1 MKKIYPLFAFLMLF
15 AATLSAQPIEHLY
28 DVIPGLSQSAA
39 KILPTT
45 RGGLVIAGNV
55 ETSYTPGANNKL
67 YLLGM
72 DREGVQTWVSSYTT
86 NAQLHQFSKSITP
99 LSSASQAGGTGYFM
113 VCGGKTGTT
122 PVAFAVRV
130 NQAGVEL
137 ANKTSILPYEV
148 TFNNVCNAT
157 NGGFV
162 AVGVTGEVNAV
173 SGTTGDAVIA
183 KFNVQGNVL
192 WTKKLT
198 LPAPFIKTWGGSSII
213 PAPDGGYIIAGDLL
227 VWKVDVNGNQQW
239 VKFLNIGL
247 FSQWDDIQPLPDGNG
262 YLMTG
267 WKFSNTA
274 VSSAYAAKL
283 DNNGNL
289 LSNTVFATDGPNI
302 LAHGCIILSPTEAF
316 YTATFTSD
324 LFVRGYKFNLSNL
337 QVTQSG
343 YVGNTVPAWTCSILK
358 RGNGFVMG
366 GEGLDANFNGNFY
379 SFITD
384 QITLTNFAPTED
396 RSASIEQPSRQ
407 INKEALLKAAEERL
421 ALIAIWEADRAR
433 AEPQIALFP
442 NPASDILQFSLNTG
456 LEQVAKVE
464 VLNSTGQVVQ
474 MAAWSVESPAVQV
487 QGLAN
492 GTYFLAVTLQ
502 NGQVLTEGFVVARS
516 RYLPINLPK
525 AIGFSVGASHY
536 LADF

>member
-1 MKKIYPLFAFLMLF
+1 MKKIYPLLAFLTLF
-15 AATLSAQPIEHLY
+15 AAALSAQPIEHLY

-39 KILPTT
+39 KILPNT
-45 RGGLVIAGNV
+45 RGGFCIAGNV
-55 ETSYTPGANNKL
+55 ETSYTPGTNNKL
-67 YLLGM
+67 YLIGT
-72 DREGVQTWVSSYTT
+72 DGNGVLSWTKSYTT
-86 NAQLHQFSKSITP
+86 SAQLHQFSKSITQ
-99 LSSASQAGGTGYFM
+99 LSSSSQAGGSGYFM
-113 VCGGKTGTT
+113 VCGGKSGTT
-122 PVAFAVRV
+122 PVAFAVRT
-130 NQAGVEL
+130 NPLGLEL
-137 ANKTSILPYEV
+137 ANTTNILPYEV

-162 AVGVTGEVNAV
+162 AVGVTGENNALT
-173 SGTTGDAVIA
+173 SSYGDAVIA

-198 LPAPFIKTWGGSSII
+198 VPAPFLRTYGGYSVI
-213 PAPDGGYIIAGDLL
+213 PAPDGGYVIAGDLL
-227 VWKVDVNGNQQW
+227 VWKVDANGNQQW

-247 FSQWDDIQPLPDGNG
+247 FSQWDDIQPLPSGNG

-274 VSSAYAAKL
+274 VSSAYAARL

-289 LSNTVFATDGPNI
+289 LSNTVFATDGPNM
-302 LAHGCIILSPTEAF
+302 LAHGCIILSPTEAL
-316 YTATFTSD
+316 YTVTPTSD
-324 LFVRGYKFNLSNL
+324 LLIRGYKFNLNNL

-343 YVGNTVPAWTCSILK
+343 HVGNTVPAWTCSILK
-358 RGNGFVMG
+358 RGNGFVIG

-396 RSASIEQPSRQ
+396 RSASLQQPSRQ
-407 INKEALLKAAEERL
+407 PNQEALLKAAEERQ
-421 ALIAIWEADRAR
+421 ALIAIWQAERDR

-464 VLNSTGQVVQ
+464 VINSAGQLMQ

-492 GTYFLAVTLQ
+492 GAYFLTVTLQ
-502 NGQVLTEGFVVARS
+502 NGKVLTEGFVVARE
-516 RYLPINLPK
+516 K
-525 AIGFSVGASHY
+525 
-536 LADF
+536 